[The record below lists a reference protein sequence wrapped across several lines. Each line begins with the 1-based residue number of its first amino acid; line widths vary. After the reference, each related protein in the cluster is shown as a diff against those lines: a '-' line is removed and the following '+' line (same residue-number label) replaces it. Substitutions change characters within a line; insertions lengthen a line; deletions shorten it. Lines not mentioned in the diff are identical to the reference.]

1 MQSQKKQRYYT
12 LMIVP
17 HDARGRPISLKIP
30 ASWVYL
36 TVSLLAFSLLLAF
49 SSFVYS
55 TLLSRRLIHYTE
67 TLNQNQKQK
76 EIINSF
82 AIKTNKV
89 TKAINELV
97 ERDNELRKMLGLRGW
112 KSKINLFGG
121 EPSREARINKISLQL
136 DQTESLLAERR
147 KSLEELRRW
156 VETVRSRFAST
167 PSLWP
172 VYGQIS
178 SGFGYRAY
186 PWRGFHRGV
195 DIRAPY
201 GTPIRAAA
209 SGVVSYRGW
218 MRGYGKTLEISHGFG
233 VSTLYGHLSGY
244 AVAAGQKVKKGQIV
258 AYVGLTGW
266 TTGSHLHYEV
276 RRFGTAVNPVAYL
289 NLNVLAA
296 SRLFTK

>member
-1 MQSQKKQRYYT
+1 MADQKKKRYYT

-17 HDARGRPISLKIP
+17 HDARGRPFSLKISV
-30 ASWVYL
+30 SWVRFCI
-36 TVSLLAFSLLLAF
+36 LLLGFSLLLAF

-55 TLLSRRLIHYTE
+55 ALLSRRLIHYAE
-67 TLNQNQKQK
+67 TLNKNQKLQ
-76 EIINSF
+76 ETINSF
-82 AIKTNKV
+82 AAKTNQV

-97 ERDNELRKMLGLRGW
+97 EKDNELRKLLGLRSW
-112 KSKINLFGG
+112 KSKIQLSS
-121 EPSREARINKISLQL
+121 EEVSKEAKVNKISLQL
-136 DQTESLLAERR
+136 DQTEGLLGERR
-147 KSLEELRRW
+147 KSLEEVKRW
-156 VETVRSRFAST
+156 IEIVRSRFAST
-167 PSLWP
+167 PSIWP
-172 VYGQIS
+172 VYGRIS
-178 SGFGYRAY
+178 SGFGYRVY

-244 AVAAGQKVKKGQIV
+244 AAVEGQRVRKGQIIG
-258 AYVGLTGW
+258 YVGLSGW

-276 RRFGTAVNPVAYL
+276 RRYDRAVNPVAYL
-289 NLNVLAA
+289 NLDVLSA
-296 SRLFTK
+296 SRLWAK